1 MVIYGT
7 WPTCVVS
14 WARINELQPLADGT
28 GPGLNSGYIL
38 EEMIGSALKLK
49 CPLLW
54 WKTARGLASFVSSAI
69 HGLLENRPEIANGD
83 SPSSFCVAVPPI
95 FIIELKWERSWMTI
109 GKGPTFSSG
118 DLDVGR
124 MMTWCGPVFHGQK
137 IRTSCIFLSSHQQNV
152 ESCPFSGNSCQD
164 FDSWFTTRSS

>member
-38 EEMIGSALKLK
+38 EEMIGSALKQK

-95 FIIELKWERSWMTI
+95 LIIELKWERSWMTM
-109 GKGPTFSSG
+109 GKDPLSALVTWMWAEWWHDVDLFS
-118 DLDVGR
+118 
-124 MMTWCGPVFHGQK
+124 TAYF
-137 IRTSCIFLSSHQQNV
+137 RTSCIFLSSHQQNV

-164 FDSWFTTRSS
+164 FDSWFTTRSR